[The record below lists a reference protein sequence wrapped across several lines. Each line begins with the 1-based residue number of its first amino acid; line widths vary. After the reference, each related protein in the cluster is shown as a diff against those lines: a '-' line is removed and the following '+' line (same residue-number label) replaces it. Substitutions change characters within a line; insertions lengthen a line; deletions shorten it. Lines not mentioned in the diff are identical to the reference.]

1 MVVKEAP
8 LEQSYSNMK
17 MLLVLEKSNK
27 MIKGRLT
34 VDLKLYWKGQ

>member
-1 MVVKEAP
+1 MVAKEASP
-8 LEQSYSNMK
+8 EQSYSNMK

-34 VDLKLYWKGQ
+34 VDLKLY

>member
-1 MVVKEAP
+1 MVAKEAP
-8 LEQSYSNMK
+8 PEQSYSNMK

-34 VDLKLYWKGQ
+34 VDLKLY

>member
-1 MVVKEAP
+1 MVAKEAP
-8 LEQSYSNMK
+8 PEQSYSNMK

-34 VDLKLYWKGQ
+34 IDLKLY